1 MSTSGSGVETW
12 ADGLDTATVDY
23 DGVYEK
29 ERHMFR
35 LAAMAE
41 KPIAVDIEKGLGLC

>member
-1 MSTSGSGVETW
+1 MHLCTQILTSDSWGI
-12 ADGLDTATVDY
+12 DTATVDY
-23 DGVYEK
+23 DGVYEE

-41 KPIAVDIEKGLGLC
+41 KPIFPDS